1 MFYFIIWGSRQ
12 KRNKFMALETAH
24 CIAPCTKK
32 VIIEQRS
39 AVNGVGGGIHEPL
52 LFPVIKI
59 EKHRSRLGTDI
70 GSVSEYEL
78 PLDTRWEFPRQD
90 LQLGKSLGEGAF
102 GHVVQAQANGIIEKN
117 SVSTVAV
124 KMLKGK
130 FDLWLLCRT
139 IPSCFSFFFVLWQ
152 QKATRTRN
160 WWISSPK
167 WRWWR
172 WSVHT
177 SIFSICSVAALRMVR
192 YTSSWNLLR
201 TAICVTFY
209 ANIAPVLDMSAPLD
223 N

>member
-1 MFYFIIWGSRQ
+1 MFIFICYSRQ

-130 FDLWLLCRT
+130 VDL
-139 IPSCFSFFFVLWQ
+139 
-152 QKATRTRN
+152 
-160 WWISSPK
+160 
-167 WRWWR
+167 
-172 WSVHT
+172 
-177 SIFSICSVAALRMVR
+177 
-192 YTSSWNLLR
+192 
-201 TAICVTFY
+201 
-209 ANIAPVLDMSAPLD
+209 
-223 N
+223 

>member
-1 MFYFIIWGSRQ
+1 MVIILASVLGSIVLAFVVLFAIAFRKRYSRQ

-39 AVNGVGGGIHEPL
+39 AVNGVGGGSHEPL

-78 PLDTRWEFPRQD
+78 PLDTQWEFPRQQ

-102 GHVVQAQANGIIEKN
+102 GDVVQAQADGILKQ
-117 SVSTVAV
+117 VAVTTVAV

-130 FDLWLLCRT
+130 
-139 IPSCFSFFFVLWQ
+139 SFAVDSISPVVVFTFLFLIDCQ
-152 QKATRTRN
+152 QRATRTRN
-160 WWISSPK
+160 
-167 WRWWR
+167 
-172 WSVHT
+172 
-177 SIFSICSVAALRMVR
+177 
-192 YTSSWNLLR
+192 
-201 TAICVTFY
+201 
-209 ANIAPVLDMSAPLD
+209 
-223 N
+223 